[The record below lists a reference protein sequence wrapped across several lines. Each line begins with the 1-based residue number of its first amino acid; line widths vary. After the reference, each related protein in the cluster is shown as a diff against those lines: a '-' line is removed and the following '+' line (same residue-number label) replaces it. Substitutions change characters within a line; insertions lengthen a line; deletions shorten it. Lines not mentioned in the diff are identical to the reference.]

1 MRDSMINHV
10 IRFFYLFFITKSI
23 LLYFYIILTKL
34 DFFIKYSNNKLLIF
48 KLLINILYNKKILL

>member
-10 IRFFYLFFITKSI
+10 IRFFFLFFITKSI